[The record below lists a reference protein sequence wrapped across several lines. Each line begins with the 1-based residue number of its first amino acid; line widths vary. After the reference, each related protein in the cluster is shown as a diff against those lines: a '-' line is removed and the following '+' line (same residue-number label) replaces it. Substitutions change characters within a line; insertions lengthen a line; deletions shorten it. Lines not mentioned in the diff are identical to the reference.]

1 MQRSRRLA
9 TAILLAAALAVGACS
24 ESGELGGPSI
34 GGTNAA
40 VIGDFELS
48 SADLEAEVEA
58 WATQPEFLR
67 QVLQIEDPGAPG
79 RRSVE
84 LVTFVISHRVLS
96 ERGRQI
102 MEQTGA
108 EVVQTEVD
116 AILQQIDASF
126 LDVNTGTPI
135 LALYPEEFRQSLG
148 EDFVRQT
155 RLSEADLTTL
165 TLPEVAVNPR
175 YGTAEEQTF
184 GFVQILPPEGPRPA
198 PLNLLGL

>member
-1 MQRSRRLA
+1 MHRSRRFVP
-9 TAILLAAALAVGACS
+9 AILLAAALALGACS
-24 ESGELGGPSI
+24 EAGELGGPSI

-40 VIGDFELS
+40 VIGDYELS

-58 WATQPEFLR
+58 WAAQPEFLR

-102 MEQTGA
+102 MDQTGA
-108 EVVQTEVD
+108 EVVQADVET
-116 AILQQIDASF
+116 ILQQLDANF
-126 LDVNTGTPI
+126 LDINTGTPI
-135 LALYPEEFRQSLG
+135 LQLYSDEFRQRLG

-165 TLPEVAVNPR
+165 TLPEVVVNPR

-184 GFVQILPPEGPRPA
+184 GFVQIVPPEGPRPA
-198 PLNLLGL
+198 PLDLLGS